1 MRLVLALTGASGAVY
16 GLRTLDALTALGH
29 EVHLVPSRAFETVLR
44 HETGKSLVEL
54 REKAAAIYREED
66 TSAPPASGS
75 FQHDGMAVVPC
86 SLKTLAAIAHGY
98 ADNLVTRAAM
108 TCLKERRRLVLVTR
122 ETPLDLI
129 TIRNMEAVTEA
140 GGTIL
145 PASPGFYHQPKDVG
159 ELVDHVVGKTLD
171 QLNVPHDLFAR
182 WRGLPEPP
190 G

>member
-1 MRLVLALTGASGAVY
+1 MRIVLALTGASGALY
-16 GLRTLDALTALGH
+16 GLRALEALTSLGH
-29 EVHLVPSRAFETVLR
+29 EVHLVPSRAFETVLK
-44 HETGKSLVEL
+44 HETGRSLAEVAE
-54 REKAAAIYREED
+54 RAAATYRED
-66 TSAPPASGS
+66 DVSAPPASGS

-108 TCLKERRRLVLVTR
+108 TCLKERRKLVLVTR

-140 GGTIL
+140 GGTVL
-145 PASPGFYHQPKDVG
+145 PASPGFYHQPKNVD
-159 ELVDHVVGKTLD
+159 ELVDHVVGKMLD